1 MFTAESF
8 ESFKSD
14 FNNTIATL
22 QKKIDDFED
31 ALSYDKE
38 YIVKLETEVSNLK
51 QAKIR
56 LELKREKIRER
67 LKVTENQLKSATL
80 RQNKFDKK
88 EEEVATLRDLV
99 LNLEEVYAGQQI
111 KLKSLNSKITT
122 LQSEKE
128 TLANFLSKLN
138 ISV

>member
-1 MFTAESF
+1 M
-8 ESFKSD
+8 
-14 FNNTIATL
+14 
-22 QKKIDDFED
+22 
-31 ALSYDKE
+31 
-38 YIVKLETEVSNLK
+38 ETEVSNIK
-51 QAKIR
+51 QEKIR

-67 LKVTENQLKSATL
+67 LKVTENQLKSPTV

-138 ISV
+138 ISFELKQTELKQKEILLALFPLI